1 MIGHLAPEVS
11 HRRPPRSSR
20 SASRARPRHIVNASP
35 KVFCFLPAYL
45 VLSPSARP
53 FRLPARSCLLWAR
66 SQLERRRAW
75 LAHSYPSAERWPVAA
90 LEPWRLPWLVVE
102 VAACRPLAGLPED
115 HWEAPLSE
123 VSVSA
128 ALLQEPLRRPR
139 LPSWHPI
146 SASCPAGTTRPMSVF
161 EIRVTG

>member
-1 MIGHLAPEVS
+1 M
-11 HRRPPRSSR
+11 
-20 SASRARPRHIVNASP
+20 
-35 KVFCFLPAYL
+35 
-45 VLSPSARP
+45 
-53 FRLPARSCLLWAR
+53 
-66 SQLERRRAW
+66 
-75 LAHSYPSAERWPVAA
+75 AA
-90 LEPWRLPWLVVE
+90 LEPWQLPWLVVE

-128 ALLQEPLRRPR
+128 ALLQEPFRRPR

-146 SASCPAGTTRPMSVF
+146 SASCPAGTTRPMSVV